1 MNKIILD
8 NNVIISYLI
17 SENSTP
23 GKCVEHCLKRDI
35 LCTSKQIIAELESK
49 LSLTKFAKYFT
60 IDDVQ
65 EFIESYKLVSKLFT
79 TTNKLKICRDPKDDM
94 FLELALKAKAD
105 FIITG
110 DKDLLS
116 LKEYKST
123 EIITPAEYLKNCN
136 Y

>member
-23 GKCVEHCLKRDI
+23 GQCVEHCLKRDI

-94 FLELALKAKAD
+94 FLELALKTKAD